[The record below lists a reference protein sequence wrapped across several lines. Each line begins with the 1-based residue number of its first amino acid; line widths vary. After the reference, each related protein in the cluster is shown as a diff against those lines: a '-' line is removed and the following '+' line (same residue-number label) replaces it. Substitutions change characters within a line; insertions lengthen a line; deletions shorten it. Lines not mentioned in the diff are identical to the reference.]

1 MRLDARRI
9 RGWNRC
15 VKVKLVP
22 GVESSRSLQA
32 ASCSNSES
40 CASPARFCANPKLMR
55 TGKRSPRPPN
65 VSARCGI
72 WVLSWFPP
80 ETSWSA
86 ACGSDLMSARDD
98 AGVGCGETWAPS

>member
-22 GVESSRSLQA
+22 GAESSRSLQA

-40 CASPARFCANPKLMR
+40 CASPARFCA
-55 TGKRSPRPPN
+55 N

-98 AGVGCGETWAPS
+98 AGVGCGETWAHS